1 MTAFV
6 ALNLLCVIGAL
17 LLDRLVGDPRTRW
30 HPICLLGRLNRRL
43 EIRLYSQG
51 FTGGVLLTLLS
62 TTIAAATTLMLLWAA
77 AGVHMVVYLAV
88 NTLIIFFT
96 VSARSMVQHALVVH
110 RPLVAGDLASA
121 RQALALIVS
130 RDTAGMDREML
141 IRSTVESVAENF
153 TDGVL
158 SPLCYAV
165 LGGATGAMLFKT
177 ISTLDSMIGY
187 RSVRY
192 EQFGK
197 FAARADDLLNFI
209 PARLA
214 LMLIPVATCCSRLN
228 AVNAWHIGRRF
239 RKAHASPNSAHSMA
253 AFAGALGTR
262 LGGTATYFGV
272 RKEKPDIGD
281 GARIDDPAL
290 ITDATGLFT
299 RATLLS
305 ALCAAFLCSILWL
318 TMENPLCA

>member
-6 ALNLLCVIGAL
+6 AQNLLCVIVAL
-17 LLDRLVGDPRTRW
+17 LLDRIFGDPRTPW

-43 EIRLYSQG
+43 ESWLYPLG
-51 FTGGVLLTLLS
+51 FIGGVLLTLLS
-62 TTIAAATTLMLLWAA
+62 TAMTVATALALLWTAMRIH
-77 AGVHMVVYLAV
+77 VVVYLAI
-88 NTLIIFFT
+88 NTLIIFFA
-96 VSARSMVQHALVVH
+96 VSARSMVQHALAVH
-110 RPLVAGDLASA
+110 TPLVAGDIESA

-130 RDTAGMDREML
+130 RDTAGLDQEMV

-158 SPLCYAV
+158 SPIMYAAF
-165 LGGATGAMLFKT
+165 GGATGAMLFKAV
-177 ISTLDSMIGY
+177 STLDSMIGY
-187 RSVRY
+187 RNERY

-197 FAARADDLLNFI
+197 FAARTDDLLNFI

-214 LMLIPVATCCSRLN
+214 LLLIPAAACCSRLS
-228 AVNAWHIGRRF
+228 AGNAWHVGRRF
-239 RKAHASPNSAHSMA
+239 RTAHASPNSAHSMA

-262 LGGTATYFGV
+262 LGGVATYFGV

-281 GARIDDPAL
+281 GNRIDDPAL
-290 ITDATGLFT
+290 ITDAAGLFT

-305 ALCAAFLCSILWL
+305 ALCAAFLCGILWL
-318 TMENPLCA
+318 TMEYPLCA